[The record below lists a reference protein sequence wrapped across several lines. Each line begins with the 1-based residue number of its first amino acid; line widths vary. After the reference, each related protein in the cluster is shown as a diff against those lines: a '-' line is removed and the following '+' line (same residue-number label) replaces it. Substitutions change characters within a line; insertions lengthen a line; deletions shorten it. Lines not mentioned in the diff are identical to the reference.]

1 MIFGENIGRRTKG
14 SFCVADCVSVR
25 EMVKYRHSESGEKS
39 VRGSSIESRWNRYTL
54 LTRSDAQG
62 RPWCAVLRSS
72 SQVVADLQREQKA
85 VRHFIPRWRESQ
97 IGRGCAERNVGN
109 VQVP

>member
-1 MIFGENIGRRTKG
+1 MIARKNIGRRTKG
-14 SFCVADCVSVR
+14 SFRVAGSCVSVR
-25 EMVKYRHSESGEKS
+25 EMVKYRPSENGEKS

-85 VRHFIPRWRESQ
+85 AHRFIPGW
-97 IGRGCAERNVGN
+97 CALTVVKGNIERNDGN
-109 VQVP
+109 V